1 MQKTKKTALW
11 ACVIVLACMLSYC
24 IVSKVQQYNYIH
36 SEYRTGAMSV
46 QKDPS
51 ETFEVREL
59 ISEKQ
64 RNGGVTLYRAA
75 YYPEAETLMLWFGG
89 A

>member
-1 MQKTKKTALW
+1 MPKTKKTALW

-24 IVSKVQQYNYIH
+24 IVSKVQQYNYFH

-51 ETFEVREL
+51 ETFEVR
-59 ISEKQ
+59 
-64 RNGGVTLYRAA
+64 
-75 YYPEAETLMLWFGG
+75 
-89 A
+89 

>member
-1 MQKTKKTALW
+1 MPKTKKTALW

-36 SEYRTGAMSV
+36 SEYRTGAMSA

-75 YYPEAETLMLWFGG
+75 YYPEAETLML
-89 A
+89 